1 MTESSPA
8 QTASTPSDQGRHPP
22 DTGPPASSG
31 GWGELFSRQFAA
43 QASIL
48 AGGVALY
55 AMNLYF
61 TAALLPSIV
70 EDIGGARYYAWV
82 ATGFLI
88 SAVISAMLV
97 SRLLARLGPS
107 RAYLAGFLV
116 FAGGAGL
123 TAASPSIE
131 VLIAGR
137 VVQGLGGGLMAGL
150 GYAVIRTALPERL
163 WTRAAGLVSA
173 MWGVG
178 TLVGPSLGGLFAE
191 LGLWRGAYLLLLA
204 AAVVLAVLA
213 RRSLPGPSGPG
224 RATEPLPLASLLLLT
239 LAAATFSISS
249 TVPRGWATVLC
260 IVLGLALLAG
270 FVLAERGGAAT
281 VLPKHTYRRGNHL
294 KWIYLTVAVYCTG
307 VMTETFIP
315 LFGQELGGL
324 SPLAAGFLG
333 ATVSVGWTS
342 AQLFSVNMGSERARE
357 LAIRCGPAVLTAGL
371 LAYGLLQTGSASGG
385 RVLLWALV
393 LVAGG
398 TGIGIAFPHL
408 SVTAMRSTDD
418 EAEGAK
424 AAAGLN
430 TTQLIAFSVSS
441 ALAGTLVSI
450 GGDSTLDGARYMVFG
465 LGALT
470 VFGTVTAAMSL
481 RRGRAEAR

>member
-1 MTESSPA
+1 MTETPRV
-8 QTASTPSDQGRHPP
+8 QTASTSSDQGDRAPVAESAA
-22 DTGPPASSG
+22 TSG
-31 GWGELFSRQFAA
+31 GWGDLFSKQYAA
-43 QASIL
+43 QASIM

-70 EDIGGARYYAWV
+70 EDIGGARFYAWV

-88 SAVISAMLV
+88 AAVTAAMLV
-97 SRLLARLGPS
+97 SRLLARFGPS
-107 RAYLAGFLV
+107 RSYLTGFLV
-116 FAGGAGL
+116 FAAGAGL
-123 TAASPSIE
+123 TAASPSME
-131 VLIAGR
+131 TLIVGR
-137 VVQGLGGGLMAGL
+137 IVQGLGGGLMAGL

-191 LGLWRGAYLLLLA
+191 LNAWRGSYVLLMA
-204 AAVVLAVLA
+204 AALVLAVLA
-213 RRSLPGPSGPG
+213 RRSLPGPTGSA
-224 RATEPLPLASLLLLT
+224 RTVEPLPLPSLLLLT
-239 LAAATFSISS
+239 LAAGAFSISS
-249 TVPRGWATVLC
+249 TVPRGWATALC
-260 IVLGLALLAG
+260 IVLGLVLLAG
-270 FVLAERGGAAT
+270 FLLVERRGSAT
-281 VLPKHTYRRGNHL
+281 VLPKLTYRRGNHL

-342 AQLFSVNMGSERARE
+342 AQLFSVNLSSERARS
-357 LAIRCGPAVLTAGL
+357 LAIRVGPAVLTAGL
-371 LAYGLLQTGSASGG
+371 LAYGLLQTSQASGG
-385 RVLLWALV
+385 RVLLWAVV
-393 LVAGG
+393 LVIGG
-398 TGIGIAFPHL
+398 TGIGAAFPHL

-418 EAEGAK
+418 EVEGAK

-430 TTQLIAFSVSS
+430 TTQLIAFTVSS
-441 ALAGTLVSI
+441 ALAGTLVSF

-470 VFGTVTAAMSL
+470 VFGTATAALSL
-481 RRGRAEAR
+481 RRARAEA